1 MISAANHAS
10 LESFQVGIG
19 IAGGLVLLGGLIGA
33 VGIQNPRR
41 AVSAEECPGGQLV
54 GASLDA
60 AGLHEVPIPL
70 AEGRSL
76 A

>member
-1 MISAANHAS
+1 M
-10 LESFQVGIG
+10 GIG

-54 GASLDA
+54 GASADA
-60 AGLHEVPIPL
+60 AGVHVGPHPPEREGAL
-70 AEGRSL
+70 A
-76 A
+76 